1 MQHQWEAST
10 TRRLQQNRA
19 ACRLTELTATE
30 EAKLEARRQRY
41 APAFSIAIATNSTL
55 AAAARLKTMLADE
68 ERLLLAEAAATV
80 ETSLDRQ
87 AKMRDRI
94 KTLRETRES
103 ERQQVV

>member
-1 MQHQWEAST
+1 
-10 TRRLQQNRA
+10 
-19 ACRLTELTATE
+19 
-30 EAKLEARRQRY
+30 
-41 APAFSIAIATNSTL
+41 
-55 AAAARLKTMLADE
+55 MLADE